1 MILSFGLTLAEASR
15 FHGHRGPWLVV
26 GYRAGKRARDV
37 LKPETEHDL
46 VCIVKVPKR
55 TPYTCTVDGVQASAG
70 CTMGKLSIS
79 IVDDPSME
87 FVFRNKVTGKILV
100 LRLKPGVEEIIE
112 KLCRDKG
119 LEAGAEWVSNTPL
132 EDLFIEEKP

>member
-1 MILSFGLTLAEASR
+1 MSFGLTLVEASR
-15 FHGHRGPWLVV
+15 FHGHRGPWLVI

-55 TPYTCTVDGVQASAG
+55 IPYTCTVDGVQASAG

-87 FVFRNKVTGKILV
+87 FVFRNKVTGEILV